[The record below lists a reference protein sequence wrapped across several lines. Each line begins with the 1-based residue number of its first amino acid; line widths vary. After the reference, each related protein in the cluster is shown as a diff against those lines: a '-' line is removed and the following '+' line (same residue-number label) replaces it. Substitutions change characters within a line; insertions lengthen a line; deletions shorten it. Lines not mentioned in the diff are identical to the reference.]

1 MTRRKEASLTIERF
15 YHGND
20 SEFRVHSRKEML
32 SILQDLAEK
41 GTHVALYYDAAHN
54 FIMTTVLAATEDGI
68 WLDVGPFPPDN
79 KRVLLS
85 DKLTLV
91 SLHQHVK
98 IQFEAHEIQ
107 SALFD
112 DAEAFFVEL
121 PEYLIR
127 IQRREYYR
135 LSIPPG
141 TPIKCLIPLR
151 PHNPAEP
158 EEQLA
163 AVREFPVFDISGGG
177 ISLLCEEGETELRS
191 GKEFQNCRIQLPDTG
206 VLTATLLVKNNVSF
220 TTPNNMVK
228 VRVGCELHHLS
239 NSMQALLQ
247 RYVNQLQ
254 SELLAKQA
262 RGK

>member
-112 DAEAFFVEL
+112 DAEAFFIEL

-141 TPIKCLIPLR
+141 TSIKCLIPLR
-151 PHNPAEP
+151 PRNPAEP
-158 EEQLA
+158 EEFA
-163 AVREFPVFDISGGG
+163 APREFPVFDISRGG
-177 ISLLCEEGETELRS
+177 IALLCEEGETELQP
-191 GKEFQNCRIQLPDTG
+191 GMKFQDCRISLPDIG
-206 VLTATLLVKNNVSF
+206 FLTATLHVKNNVSF
-220 TTPNNMVK
+220 TIRNNMVK

-262 RGK
+262 REK

>member
-20 SEFRVHSRKEML
+20 SEFRVPSRREML
-32 SILQDLAEK
+32 SILQDLADK
-41 GTHVALYYDAAHN
+41 GTHAALYYDAAHN

-98 IQFEAHEIQ
+98 IQFEVREIQ
-107 SALFD
+107 SASYD
-112 DAEAFFVEL
+112 DAEAFFIEL
-121 PEYLIR
+121 PDYLIR
-127 IQRREYYR
+127 IQRREYFR
-135 LSIPPG
+135 LGIPPG
-141 TPIKCLIPLR
+141 APLECIIPFR
-151 PHNPAEP
+151 PLNPAEP
-158 EEQLA
+158 DESA
-163 AVREFPVFDISGGG
+163 AIRTFPVFDISVGG
-177 ISLLCEEGETELRS
+177 IALLCEEGETGLQP
-191 GKEFQNCRIQLPDTG
+191 GKEFQNCRISLPDIG
-206 VLTATLLVKNNVSF
+206 VLTATLHVKNNVSF
-220 TTPNNMVK
+220 TTHNKMIQM
-228 VRVGCELHHLS
+228 RAGCELHHLS
-239 NSMQALLQ
+239 NRMQDLVQ